1 MEETRPTAIRVI
13 LNGEN
18 YLLWSRATKTN
29 LYGRGLWSQIEPAK
43 GKKIQEGDEEALEK
57 WMQKDQLVLNILHSS
72 LRNQIFESY
81 SYCETAQELW
91 ETLKKVYGDITNL
104 SRVFEVK
111 KELNSLTQEDQ
122 DFAKHFGKHR
132 SLLAEMDMLRPSTKD
147 LKIIEERKE
156 QDRVFGL
163 LQTLHPRFNDL
174 VKHILREEKLP
185 SLENVCSQI
194 QKEQGSLDLFS
205 KGELPMA
212 NKGLYKPPFS
222 SNKKGTTTKQCE
234 HCKNLGKFNQGRG
247 HTKEECF
254 ILHPHLRTNYRAR
267 QQANEASASTNAPTA
282 PASARSGHSNQA
294 IISES
299 NGMITM
305 SKGDLEAMIKTMQ
318 ICKESGITFLSSKS
332 SNSLLVDSG
341 ASHHMIK
348 DPNLLNDIQNT
359 SGHVEIANG
368 VRVPIKGIGNLNL
381 FGKESSAFYM
391 PSFSNNLVSVKRVT
405 NDLNAYAIFG
415 PNSFHFQDIKTGEV
429 LGKGETKGE
438 LHALKDLKKPS
449 NSTNSCHVASSSS
462 DLWHARLGHPH
473 SRALNLIMP
482 NVAFDNSKCESCILG
497 KHCRSV
503 FQNSLSIYEN
513 CFDLVHSDVWTS
525 PCLSRDNLKYFVTF
539 IDEKSKYTWVTLL
552 LSKDRVFEAFVNFQT
567 YVTNHFNAK
576 IKVLRSDNGGE
587 YTSNTFKARLANHGI
602 LHQTSCPYT
611 PQQNGV
617 AERKNRHLMEVARS
631 MMFHKNMPRRFWG
644 DAVMTACYLINRT
657 LTKVLN
663 DISPYEVLN
672 KTKPHMDHL
681 RVFGCVC
688 FVLVPGDQRNK
699 LDAKSTRS
707 VFIGYSTTQ
716 KGYRCYDPST
726 KRIMTSRD
734 VKFLEDQSYFEKSGW
749 ESVKDLADSTADRA
763 ASLQHLLTQLG
774 LPPMNQDQSA
784 PANNQDNLGALH
796 RQDDQI
802 QEEGGV
808 NQETPPEANVH
819 DNEVHE
825 EEAAPAP
832 TLRRR
837 TRQRFGPEHWK
848 QTRVYYNNQAVAHPI
863 QAECSLAL
871 LPSDHQAFLGKI
883 EQHYIPKTYCKI
895 KRLLRNM
902 RD

>member
-1 MEETRPTAIRVI
+1 MD
-13 LNGEN
+13 
-18 YLLWSRATKTN
+18 
-29 LYGRGLWSQIEPAK
+29 AK
-43 GKKIQEGDEEALEK
+43 GSIGMLS
-57 WMQKDQLVLNILHSS
+57 IIHSS
-72 LRNQIFESY
+72 LRDQIFESY

-104 SRVFEVK
+104 SRVFEVR

-122 DFAKHFGKHR
+122 DFTKHFGKYR
-132 SLLAEMDMLRPSTKD
+132 SLLAEMVMLRSSTKD

-156 QDRVFGL
+156 QDMVFGL

-194 QKEQGSLDLFS
+194 QKEQGSLDLLDLFS
-205 KGELPMA
+205 KGELPTA
-212 NKGLYKPPFS
+212 KKGLYKPPFS

-254 ILHPHLRTNYRAR
+254 ILHPHLRANYRAR
-267 QQANEASASTNAPTA
+267 QQANEASASANAPTA
-282 PASARSGHSNQA
+282 PISAPSGHSNQA
-294 IISES
+294 IILES

-391 PSFSNNLVSVKRVT
+391 PSFCNNL
-405 NDLNAYAIFG
+405 
-415 PNSFHFQDIKTGEV
+415 
-429 LGKGETKGE
+429 
-438 LHALKDLKKPS
+438 
-449 NSTNSCHVASSSS
+449 
-462 DLWHARLGHPH
+462 LWHARLGHPR

-503 FQNSLSIYEN
+503 FQNSISIYEN
-513 CFDLVHSDVWTS
+513 RFDLVHSDVWTS

-539 IDEKSKYTWVTLL
+539 IDEKSKYTWITLL
-552 LSKDRVFEAFVNFQT
+552 PSKDRVFEAFVNFQT
-567 YVTNHFNAK
+567 YVTNHFNAN

-587 YTSNTFKARLANHGI
+587 YTSNTFKAHLANRGI

-631 MMFHKNMPRRFWG
+631 MMFHKNMPKRFREML
-644 DAVMTACYLINRT
+644 VMTACYLINRT
-657 LTKVLN
+657 PTKVLN
-663 DISPYEVLN
+663 DISPYQVLN
-672 KTKPHMDHL
+672 KTKPHINHL

-749 ESVKDLADSTADRA
+749 ESVKDLADSTANRA

-774 LPPMNQDQSA
+774 LPQMNEDQTA
-784 PANNQDNLGALH
+784 PANNQDDLGGEGRQNNQDDLGGEG
-796 RQDDQI
+796 RQNEQDDQI
-802 QEEGGV
+802 QKDGVNVQNEQENDEGVNEQGGV
-808 NQETPPEANVH
+808 NQETPL
-819 DNEVHE
+819 EVEVQE
-825 EEAAPAP
+825 EEAPAP
-832 TLRRR
+832 TMRRS
-837 TRQRFGPEHWK
+837 TRQRFGPDHWK
-848 QTRVYYNNQAVAHPI
+848 QTRVYYNHQAVAHPI
-863 QAECSLAL
+863 QAQCSLAL
-871 LPSDHQAFLGKI
+871 DLAIRPSS
-883 EQHYIPKTYCKI
+883 IPWKDRAALHSKD
-895 KRLLRNM
+895 L
-902 RD
+902 